1 MAYMVQEIVNAT
13 GRTRD
18 NATTTF
24 DLPAFQ
30 TVPHSLSS
38 LRQPL
43 SACDNDPFRFQL
55 KRLINMARD
64 YLKKATLTAQSG
76 ASDVH
81 DIVTGILSDIEE
93 GGDEKAREYAAKF
106 DKYDG
111 NIILTDEEIAHAC
124 ALVPEKLKQDI
135 QFAHDNVKRFA
146 QAQKATVSDFEFEI
160 EPGMIAGQKAIPV
173 DAAGCYVPG
182 GRYSHIASAI
192 MTVTTA
198 KVAGCQHITAT
209 SPPRPGVGVAPAIVY
224 AAHICGA
231 DKIMALGG
239 VQGVA
244 AMTFGLFGLP
254 KAKILVGP
262 GNQFVAEAKR
272 ILFGRVGIDMIA
284 GPTDSL
290 ILADK
295 TADPHIVATD
305 LVSQAEHGYNSPVW
319 LVTDD
324 RNLAKDVMDRVPA
337 LIDALPDV
345 NQQNAFAAWRDYAEV
360 IVCADR
366 EEMAATSDD
375 YAPEHLTVQAED
387 LDWWRNRLSCY
398 GSLFLGEETTVSYG
412 DKAAGT
418 NHVLPTSGAAGY
430 TGGLSVHK
438 YMKIVTWQQAT
449 RDGSK
454 RIAEATARI
463 SRLEGMEGHAR
474 AADVRLEKYFP
485 DETFDLTANG

>member
-1 MAYMVQEIVNAT
+1 
-13 GRTRD
+13 
-18 NATTTF
+18 
-24 DLPAFQ
+24 
-30 TVPHSLSS
+30 
-38 LRQPL
+38 
-43 SACDNDPFRFQL
+43 
-55 KRLINMARD
+55 MARE

-81 DIVTGILSDIEE
+81 DLVKGILDDIEA
-93 GGDEKAREYAAKF
+93 GGDAKAMEYAAKF

-111 NIILTDEEIAHAC
+111 AVILNEADIAAAT
-124 ALVPEKLKQDI
+124 ALVPQKLKEDI
-135 QFAHDNVKRFA
+135 QFSHDNVRRFA
-146 QAQKATVSDFEFEI
+146 QAQKATVSDIEYEI
-160 EPGMIAGQKAIPV
+160 VPGLIAGQKAIPV
-173 DAAGCYVPG
+173 DTAGCYVPG

-198 KVAGCQHITAT
+198 EVAGCKHISVA
-209 SPPRPGVGVAPAIVY
+209 SPPRPGVGVAPAIIY

-231 DKIMALGG
+231 DTIMAMGG

-254 KAKILVGP
+254 KANILVGP

-290 ILADK
+290 VLADK
-295 TADPHIVATD
+295 SADPHIVATD

-324 RNLAKDVMDRVPA
+324 RALAEDVMNRVPE
-337 LIDALPDV
+337 LIADLPEV
-345 NQQNAFAAWRDYAEV
+345 NRDNAAAAWRDYAEV
-360 IVCADR
+360 IVCANR
-366 EEMAATSDD
+366 EEMAACSDD

-387 LDWWRNRLSCY
+387 LPWWLDRLNCY

-412 DKAAGT
+412 DKASGT
-418 NHVLPTSGAAGY
+418 NHVLPTSGAASY

-449 RDGSK
+449 REGSK
-454 RIAEATARI
+454 RVAEATARI

-474 AADVRLEKYFP
+474 AADVRLAKYFP
-485 DETFDLTANG
+485 GENFDLSPNE

>member
-1 MAYMVQEIVNAT
+1 M
-13 GRTRD
+13 TRE
-18 NATTTF
+18 
-24 DLPAFQ
+24 
-30 TVPHSLSS
+30 
-38 LRQPL
+38 
-43 SACDNDPFRFQL
+43 
-55 KRLINMARD
+55 
-64 YLKKATLTAQSG
+64 YLKKATLTAKSD
-76 ASDVH
+76 ASETHETVKS
-81 DIVTGILSDIEE
+81 ILDDIEQ
-93 GGDEKAREYAAKF
+93 GGDARALEYAKKF

-111 NIILTDEEIAHAC
+111 SVLLSPEEIEAAC
-124 ALVPEKLKQDI
+124 ALVPEKLKADI
-135 QFAHDNVKRFA
+135 RFAHDNVKRFA
-146 QAQKATVSDFEFEI
+146 ETQKATVSDVEI
-160 EPGMIAGQKAIPV
+160 EIQPGFIAGQKAIPV

-198 KVAGCQHITAT
+198 KVAGCRHITAC
-209 SPPRPGVGVAPAIVY
+209 SPPRPDEGVNPAIVY

-231 DKIMALGG
+231 DKIMAMGG

-254 KAKILVGP
+254 KANILVGP

-295 TADPHIVATD
+295 TADAHIVATD

-319 LVTDD
+319 LATDD
-324 RNLAKDVMDRVPA
+324 RALAEEVMALVPG
-337 LIDALPDV
+337 LIADLPEL
-345 NQQNAFAAWRDYAEV
+345 NSQNAAAAWRDYAEV
-360 IVCADR
+360 ILCADR
-366 EEMAATSDD
+366 EEMAACSDD

-387 LDWWRNRLSCY
+387 LDWWLERLTCY

-412 DKAAGT
+412 DKATGT
-418 NHVLPTSGAAGY
+418 NHVLPTSGAASY

-438 YMKIVTWQQAT
+438 YMKIVTWQRAT

-454 RIAEATARI
+454 SVAEATARI

-474 AADVRLEKYFP
+474 AADVRLAKYFP
-485 DETFDLTANG
+485 DETFDLTADG